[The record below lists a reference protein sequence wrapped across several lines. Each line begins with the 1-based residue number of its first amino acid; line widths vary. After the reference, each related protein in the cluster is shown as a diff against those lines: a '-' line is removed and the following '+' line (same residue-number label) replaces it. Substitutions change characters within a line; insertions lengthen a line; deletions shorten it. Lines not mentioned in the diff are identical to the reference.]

1 MPPLRCE
8 ATSGASVCLAAFLY
22 HHPVIIRG
30 RLLTDPARTPEPGW
44 LRIENARIAEIAQ
57 GDPPRDA
64 DTPTLGARDCVI
76 TPTFTDAHIHLPQID
91 SAGCDGLPLL
101 PWLEK
106 VIFPAE
112 IWWGRGHALSM
123 ARTAARRMLDQGTA
137 AFAGYL
143 TSHAEINRQVAAYL
157 RDRTPLRFI
166 LGRVAMDRNAPDELT
181 AEDRHRAAQRP
192 VPSPV
197 MAPLS
202 SSGRHRISANP
213 RFAVACTDELLAEIG
228 WWHKDHPDHF
238 IQTHLA
244 ESLQECALVSELFPR
259 DADYTSVYHRAG
271 LLSPRTLLAHCV
283 HLSDAEWRLI
293 ARTRSIA
300 VHCPAANIFLSSGL
314 FNYHA
319 ALRHDIRLALGSDVA
334 AGSDLAMPR
343 VARGFIE
350 TAKVRRMT
358 IDPDTPI
365 PTPADAWR
373 KITVENADLLGFSDT
388 GRLETGASAD
398 LLILRVPE
406 TWLDEHVVARLIYN
420 WSSSLIEDRIVAGAR
435 VHPDTL

>member
-1 MPPLRCE
+1 MVYYP
-8 ATSGASVCLAAFLY
+8 
-22 HHPVIIRG
+22 PVIIRG
-30 RLLTDPARTPEPGW
+30 RLLIDPARTPEQGW
-44 LRIENARIAEIAQ
+44 LRIENQRIAELGV

-64 DTPTLGARDCVI
+64 PQTLGGRDCI
-76 TPTFTDAHIHLPQID
+76 ISPTFTDAHTHLPQID

-112 IWWGRGHALSM
+112 IWWGRGHAHAM
-123 ARTAARRMLDQGTA
+123 ARTAARRMLAQGTA

-143 TSHAEINRQVAAYL
+143 TSHAEINREVGVYL
-157 RDRTPLRFI
+157 RDKTPLRLI
-166 LGRVAMDRNAPDELT
+166 VGRAAMDRNAPDELT

-192 VPSPV
+192 VTSPA

-202 SSGRHRISANP
+202 SGGRHQISANP

-228 WWHKDHPDHF
+228 WWRKDNPSNF

-244 ESLQECALVSELFPR
+244 ESTQECALVSELFPR
-259 DADYTSVYHRAG
+259 DANYTSVYERAG
-271 LLSPRTLLAHCV
+271 LLSSRTLLAHCI
-283 HLSDAEWRLI
+283 HLSEDEWRLI
-293 ARTRSIA
+293 AQTRSIA

-314 FNYHA
+314 FDYHT
-319 ALRHDIRLALGSDVA
+319 ALRHGIRLALGSDVA
-334 AGSDLAMPR
+334 AGSDIAMPR

-358 IDPDTPI
+358 VDPDTPI

-373 KITVENADLLGFSDT
+373 KITRENAELLGWPDT
-388 GRLETGASAD
+388 GRIEVGAAAD

-406 TWLDEHVVARLIYN
+406 TWLDEHIVGRLIYN
-420 WSSSLIEDRIVAGAR
+420 WSSRLIEDRVIAGVR